1 MLGVGWGCGCARR
14 ASEVGSQTTEA
25 GCALVKKQILSDTSY
40 THPPWGEERI
50 VILQAR
56 LDSGL

>member
-1 MLGVGWGCGCARR
+1 MSGVGWGCGCAGS
-14 ASEVGSQTTEA
+14 ACEVGSQRTEA
-25 GCALVKKQILSDTSY
+25 GCALVKKQILSETSY
-40 THPPWGEERI
+40 THPSWGEEPT